1 MYKRSNESPRA
12 IHHMPDNHP
21 VWSRFKDHV
30 DPMLNTLVMK
40 SPGGGTVGPHLQ
52 VIMPTSLYTDPNV
65 TDEDRKQVAMD
76 AASRAKPV
84 DMEHVMPYLMGKHA
98 SEDARLAV
106 LAHYGLVKRA
116 DWRVN
121 ALDHYGRFLHGANP
135 QQFARR
141 TGAVNGGVLGGVAG
155 TVIGGI
161 RGAYNAEP
169 GSRLSGAARGA
180 GKGLLVGTALGTG
193 AGATAGHFA
202 HNRIPD
208 DFSRAREAFGEAV
221 MGGDYGVFKRAN
233 AGRPVAKFLLGANP
247 QQFARRASAT
257 GLGVLGGVSGTLIG
271 GIRGAYDAEPG
282 SRLSGAARGAG
293 KGLLVGTA
301 LGIGAGAARG
311 HIDYLK
317 NPENVSREREFFSS
331 LNSLG
336 E

>member
-1 MYKRSNESPRA
+1 
-12 IHHMPDNHP
+12 
-21 VWSRFKDHV
+21 
-30 DPMLNTLVMK
+30 
-40 SPGGGTVGPHLQ
+40 
-52 VIMPTSLYTDPNV
+52 
-65 TDEDRKQVAMD
+65 
-76 AASRAKPV
+76 
-84 DMEHVMPYLMGKHA
+84 MPYLTGKHA
-98 SEDARLAV
+98 SENARLAM

-121 ALDHYGRFLHGANP
+121 AVDHLGRFMLGANP

-193 AGATAGHFA
+193 AGAAAGHYA
-202 HNRIPD
+202 HNQIP
-208 DFSRAREAFGEAV
+208 EAFSMAHQALGE
-221 MGGDYGVFKRAN
+221 DFGVVKRAD
-233 AGRPVAKFLLGANP
+233 ARQHVAKFLYGANP
-247 QQFARRASAT
+247 AQYARRTNAT
-257 GLGVLGGVSGTLIG
+257 GLGVLGGLGGTVIG

-301 LGIGAGAARG
+301 LGIGAGTAAG
-311 HIDYLK
+311 HIEHLR
-317 NPENVSREREFFSS
+317 NPELQSRQRDFFAR
-331 LNSLG
+331 LNLPT